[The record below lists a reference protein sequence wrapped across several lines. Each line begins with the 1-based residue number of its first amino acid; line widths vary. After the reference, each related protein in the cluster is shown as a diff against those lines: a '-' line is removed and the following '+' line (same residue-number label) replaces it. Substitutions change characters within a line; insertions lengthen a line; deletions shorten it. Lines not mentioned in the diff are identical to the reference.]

1 MDEMKLFRSQRGQA
15 VVEFALV
22 LPLLVLILF
31 GVLEFGRIF
40 HTYIVI
46 TNAAREGARL
56 GAVGKSDAEIRARI
70 YEATMIPESDGRLQ
84 ITKLEP
90 EESLRAPG
98 IPFKVE
104 VTYYLTPVTP
114 LFSDFLPDPVVL
126 KAATVMR
133 VE

>member
-1 MDEMKLFRSQRGQA
+1 MGMIKLFRSQRGQA
-15 VVEFALV
+15 VAEFALV
-22 LPLLVLILF
+22 VPLLVLILF
-31 GVLEFGRIF
+31 GVMEFGRIF
-40 HTYIVI
+40 HTYILI

-56 GAVGKSDAEIRARI
+56 GALGKPDDEIRARI
-70 YEATMIPESDGRLQ
+70 YEVAMVPESDPSFQ

-90 EESLRAPG
+90 EESMRAPG

-114 LFSDFLPDPVVL
+114 LFSSFLPNPVEL
-126 KAATVMR
+126 KVSTVMR